1 MLSNSLVIACLLVI
15 ITTIAFITVQKT
27 SSSKTGIKQ
36 KSYQP
41 SIVIAGPQNTGKTSF
56 LTLLTT
62 DSVRPTVVSQ
72 EPLLAANYNNSR
84 ASLVDFPG
92 HVKLRYKL
100 SEYLK
105 TRAASTKGLIFMV
118 DSTIDPKKLTT
129 TAEFLVDILLITESS
144 CENGVDILIACNK
157 SESFTARPSSKI
169 NDALENEIQKIIE
182 RRKKSL
188 NEVKRKVN
196 EDEDTEN
203 SLDALQSA
211 NGFKFANMEGS
222 VVTIEGSV
230 SKNNISKWQ
239 KWIDEKL

>member
-1 MLSNSLVIACLLVI
+1 MLSNTVVIACLLVI

-41 SIVIAGPQNTGKTSF
+41 SIVIAGPQNAGKTSF

-72 EPLLAANYNNSR
+72 EPLSAASYNNSNT
-84 ASLVDFPG
+84 SLVDFPG

-105 TRAASTKGLIFMV
+105 TRAASIKGLIFMV

-203 SLDALQSA
+203 SLDVLQYA

-222 VVTIEGSV
+222 VVAFEGSV